1 VSQELLKKLAIA
13 FDNDSVPYMVFGGQA
28 VLIYGEPRLTRDI
41 DITLGLEPHQA
52 KPVLQIIEQLG
63 LKLRI
68 DNVEEFLAQTFVL
81 PALDP
86 ETQFRLDFVFS
97 LTDFERQAI
106 ARSRIVEIDGVPVRY
121 ISLEDLI
128 VTKIIAGRPRD
139 LEDVKGVILKNPE
152 YNRELV
158 EKCLQMFDQELD
170 CNFTTTFE
178 DILPQITK
186 G

>member
-1 VSQELLKKLAIA
+1 MSQELLKKLARA
-13 FDNDSVPYMVFGGQA
+13 FDYATLPYMIFGGQA

-41 DITLGLEPHQA
+41 DITLGIEPHQA
-52 KPVLQIIEQLG
+52 KPVLQLIEQLG
-63 LKLRI
+63 LKIRI

-81 PALDP
+81 PVLDP
-86 ETQFRLDFVFS
+86 DSKFFIDFVFS
-97 LTDFERQAI
+97 LTPFERQAI

-152 YNRELV
+152 YNRNFV
-158 EKCLQMFDQELD
+158 KKCLRMFDQELD
-170 CNFTTTFE
+170 CNFSAVFD
-178 DILPQITK
+178 DIQRQIIV
-186 G
+186 